1 MFKKGQVIRGVSSG
15 WVYLVLG
22 CEESKRSF
30 EAVVLSVPDGKSCA
44 GRKVLIRRNR
54 KYLLIGNNYQETSP
68 APLLESE
75 EEAVPM
81 PRETQ
86 NLRRDNKELRRQN
99 KDLRDDIADMASK
112 LHLAYRDKFPG
123 IAALW
128 QAPEALPEQRG
139 CRKEDC

>member
-22 CEESKRSF
+22 GEGSKRSF

-54 KYLLIGNNYQETSP
+54 KYLLIGNNYQERQTKQVQP
-68 APLLESE
+68 GAAFKRWLSE
-75 EEAVPM
+75 M
-81 PRETQ
+81 TG
-86 NLRRDNKELRRQN
+86 D
-99 KDLRDDIADMASK
+99 
-112 LHLAYRDKFPG
+112 
-123 IAALW
+123 
-128 QAPEALPEQRG
+128 LPEQRG